1 MAKEKR
7 QQQLPQTTR
16 ERQRIEKLA
25 ATLQQESSTLKI
37 IYLNS
42 NLNFARVN
50 SAYVKGPG
58 HTVDELIGQ
67 NHFDIFPNKENQ
79 AIFEIVRVPLSSL
92 PYLWHIADLLKISGG
107 ISKNKWHR

>member
-7 QQQLPQTTR
+7 QQQLPQATR
-16 ERQRIEKLA
+16 ERQQIEKLA
-25 ATLQQESSTLKI
+25 ETLQQESSTLKI
-37 IYLNS
+37 IMENTVANLAYLNS

-67 NHFDIFPNKENQ
+67 NHFDIVPNKENQ

-92 PYLWHIADLLKISGG
+92 PYLW
-107 ISKNKWHR
+107 